1 MAPPQRF
8 VLVRPAGSRLS
19 EGQTASGLRCHSSNC
34 GPGPRPDPGR
44 RSPRLHGVTGEPHS
58 PGSPP
63 GVALGWP
70 SSPWAARSD
79 LVEPPEETANP
90 PAPGPRG
97 PPAGLRRGPW
107 GRWTLFSLFR
117 LLLKDAYVKKGHAS
131 CVQLPEIS
139 PVSHTPVT
147 QARDPNVTRARDP
160 AVSLPVATP
169 RPSGD
174 DQTVTS
180 WDLGSAAV
188 VRRLLPVLNR
198 LWLLALLCVAA
209 ADSSSPPCRS
219 HRLTLTLSTDIGSLL
234 RQDGSLRDEP
244 SPLQDGSGSFP

>member
-1 MAPPQRF
+1 MSRLRLWSWAPP
-8 VLVRPAGSRLS
+8 RPGEAEPASSRGDRRAAFPWESPRRGSRVAVL
-19 EGQTASGLRCHSSNC
+19 TAGCAFRPSGATGRDSK
-34 GPGPRPDPGR
+34 PPRAWP
-44 RSPRLHGVTGEPHS
+44 PRT
-58 PGSPP
+58 
-63 GVALGWP
+63 
-70 SSPWAARSD
+70 
-79 LVEPPEETANP
+79 
-90 PAPGPRG
+90 
-97 PPAGLRRGPW
+97 AGLRRGPW

-188 VRRLLPVLNR
+188 VRRLLPVLDR

-219 HRLTLTLSTDIGSLL
+219 HRPTLTLSTDIGSLL